1 MTLYCE
7 NRLWETLAIHI
18 RNQGLG
24 MPPETFIILVA
35 GRHLKKKEWNTS
47 TTPQSLGKQWTTGA
61 GTWGLKKNG
70 NFSELHYENLF
81 QFQLKFHNRIFVLVL
96 IQNRYSVYKV
106 RVTLS
111 EYRRTWY
118 ALNKQSYN
126 TYCLNYRK
134 ECNICF
140 I

>member
-1 MTLYCE
+1 MTLCTVHL
-7 NRLWETLAIHI
+7 LWKQIMRDTGNTYQKPGV
-18 RNQGLG
+18 RNATRNIYNSCSWQ
-24 MPPETFIILVA
+24 T
-35 GRHLKKKEWNTS
+35 EWNTS

-61 GTWGLKKNG
+61 GTWGLEKNG

-96 IQNRYSVYKV
+96 IQNRYSVHKV

-126 TYCLNYRK
+126 TSCLKLQKRM
-134 ECNICF
+134 
-140 I
+140 

>member
-1 MTLYCE
+1 MTLCTVHL
-7 NRLWETLAIHI
+7 LWKQIMRDTG
-18 RNQGLG
+18 NTYQKPGLG

-61 GTWGLKKNG
+61 GTWGLEKNG

-126 TYCLNYRK
+126 TYCLKLQKR
-134 ECNICF
+134 I
-140 I
+140 